1 MENKDKLQFSKQLSA
16 IGTVFDRKNLSSE
29 LLEIYFQALKSL
41 TMEEFKQSIGKCM
54 ATLKFFPK
62 PAEILEAAHGDPR
75 ARGLAAWNLLKE
87 NSDAYSSYQFPK
99 PIMVAIERTF
109 RDIQGF
115 QNAARDDDS
124 YTWNRKQDQFI
135 EHFEAAVMGGTE
147 PHRTFFSGIFN
158 SPEVK
163 RISESGEVVK
173 VPRKELS
180 SSQNSAAELLEK
192 IGNFSRRLEA

>member
-1 MENKDKLQFSKQLSA
+1 MPARN
-16 IGTVFDRKNLSSE
+16 
-29 LLEIYFQALKSL
+29 
-41 TMEEFKQSIGKCM
+41 EEFTKLMTMLAEGFGHKITPSQVEFYRAMLCDLSIGDMKRAFLHCGRNC
-54 ATLKFFPK
+54 KFFPK
-62 PAEILEAAHGDPR
+62 PAEILEAAHGDPK

-124 YTWNRKQDQFI
+124 YTWNRKQDQFL
-135 EHFEAAVMGGTE
+135 EHFESAVMGGTE
-147 PHRTFFSGIFN
+147 PHRTFFSGIIDN
-158 SPEVK
+158 PEVK
-163 RISESGEVVK
+163 RISESGQVVK

-180 SSQNSAAELLEK
+180 RSPNSSAELLEK
-192 IGNFSRRLEA
+192 IGNFSRRLQA